1 MSLTPAEKSALDAL
15 LVPDSGTL
23 DDALTDLGIDPSIY
37 QESIDAQREFPEYL
51 LAVAIQDLWIADS
64 LSDGQEVVNIARK
77 YWPLAA
83 TEEKN

>member
-15 LVPDSGTL
+15 LTPDSGTL
-23 DDALTDLGIDPSIY
+23 GDALTDLGIDPSSY

-77 YWPLAA
+77 YWPIR
-83 TEEKN
+83 EEKSK